1 MDALRAEGWFCY
13 KNHGS
18 EFMMNGLPDIICC
31 AEGLFI
37 GLETKHPE
45 SRDDTS
51 VRQDYVQ
58 GLIREAGGKAQVV
71 TSAKEAVR
79 IVKQAIKEREQ

>member
-1 MDALRAEGWFCY
+1 MTALRAEGWFCY

-18 EFMMNGLPDIICC
+18 EYMMAGLPDIICC

-37 GLETKHPE
+37 GFETKHPE
-45 SRDDTS
+45 SREDTS
-51 VRQDYVQ
+51 VRQEYVHD
-58 GLIREAGGKAQVV
+58 LIRKAGGTAQVV

-79 IVKQAIKEREQ
+79 VVKRILKERG